1 MTLNYTH
8 SGTQIINS
16 DTQLHT
22 QWHSATH
29 TVTLNNTHS
38 NTQLH
43 TQWHSTTHMVTL
55 NYKQWHSTIHTVALN
70 TSYTATLSSTH
81 SDAMTQTLLSYV
93 PLGPVIHTLPLQ
105 LPWWIFCIFFSDL
118 KPWRA
123 VCQYSDL
130 GESVLEY
137 DVLTQWYANI
147 FANIRKNLKICIMA
161 NSLFFQETLKQNV
174 QPD

>member
-1 MTLNYTH
+1 MKLNFIHSDTQQHIQWHSTTHTATLNYTH
-8 SGTQIINS
+8 S

-22 QWHSATH
+22 WWHST
-29 TVTLNNTHS
+29 TS
-38 NTQLH
+38 SDTQLY
-43 TQWHSTTHMVTL
+43 TQWHSTLHT
-55 NYKQWHSTIHTVALN
+55 QRHSAPHTVMPWPR
-70 TSYTATLSSTH
+70 LSLVTY
-81 SDAMTQTLLSYV
+81 LLDQWFTPCHYNCHDGYFVYFS
-93 PLGPVIHTLPLQ
+93 L
-105 LPWWIFCIFFSDL
+105 FSDL

>member
-1 MTLNYTH
+1 MTLNTHTVTLNYTH

-55 NYKQWHSTIHTVALN
+55 NYKQWHSTLHTVALN

-105 LPWWIFCIFFSDL
+105 LPWWIFCIFFSFFWLEAL
-118 KPWRA
+118 KGGMSVQW
-123 VCQYSDL
+123 L
-130 GESVLEY
+130 GWKCLGIWCA
-137 DVLTQWYANI
+137 DTM
-147 FANIRKNLKICIMA
+147 IC
-161 NSLFFQETLKQNV
+161 
-174 QPD
+174 